1 MEQNCQT
8 EKVFKEACKYIIDN
22 RYRNLSQVEKE
33 IIKAAIEESNTFDEL
48 LFTAFS
54 AIALENDNRR
64 L

>member
-1 MEQNCQT
+1 MEQNSQT

-33 IIKAAIEESNTFDEL
+33 IIKAAIDESNTFDEL

-54 AIALENDNRR
+54 AIALEKDRR
-64 L
+64 

>member
-8 EKVFKEACKYIIDN
+8 EKVFKKACKYIIDN

-33 IIKAAIEESNTFDEL
+33 IIKAAIDESNTFDEL

-54 AIALENDNRR
+54 AIALEKDRR
-64 L
+64 